1 MVKVGLLTIGQS
13 PRDDITSEI
22 KPLFLPHLRILE
34 AGLLDDL
41 SPEEIRRLKPAKGE
55 TPLVTR
61 LRGGNQVELSEKRI
75 CSLLPEFIESMKEKM
90 KLGAVGLLCTN
101 DFPKM
106 KFSFPVIFPFD
117 YLKFIINKTLP
128 VRRLGVVVPL
138 EAQIRMTEKKWK
150 REKVAVE
157 ARSPYT
163 EEKSWEKIARKF
175 LREKVEAVTLDC
187 IGYSMKDKM
196 QIQNFLPS
204 PILLPRVILAH
215 AINQLF

>member
-1 MVKVGLLTIGQS
+1 LAKVGLLTIGQS

-22 KPLFLPHLRILE
+22 RPLFLPYLRILE

-41 SPEEIRRLKPAKGE
+41 SPEEIRRLRPAKRE
-55 TPLVTR
+55 THLVTR
-61 LRGGNQVELSEKRI
+61 LRGGSQVELSEKRVG
-75 CSLLPEFIESMKEKM
+75 SLLPEFIESAKKNMR
-90 KLGAVGLLCTN
+90 LNAVGLLCTN

-117 YLKFIINKTLP
+117 SLQFIINEILHA
-128 VRRLGVVVPL
+128 RRLGVVVPL
-138 EAQIRMTEKKWK
+138 ETQIRLAEKKWK

-163 EEKSWEKIARKF
+163 GGKSWEKIAGKF
-175 LREKVEAVTLDC
+175 HREKADAVILDC
-187 IGYSMKDKM
+187 IGYSMKDRM
-196 QIQNFLPS
+196 QIQNLLSS

-215 AINQLF
+215 AVNQLF

>member
-1 MVKVGLLTIGQS
+1 MAKIGLLTIGQS

-41 SPEEIRRLKPAKGE
+41 SPEEIRRLRLAKRE

-61 LRGGNQVELSEKRI
+61 LRGGSQVELGEKEIRL
-75 CSLLPEFIESMKEKM
+75 LLPEFIESTKKKM
-90 KLGAVGLLCTN
+90 KLNAVGLLCTN

-117 YLKFIINKTLP
+117 SLQFIINEILH

-138 EAQIRMTEKKWK
+138 ETQIRMTEKKWK
-150 REKVAVE
+150 REKVVVE

-163 EEKSWEKIARKF
+163 EGKSWEKIARKF
-175 LREKVEAVTLDC
+175 HGEKVDAVILDC
-187 IGYSMKDKM
+187 IGYSMKDRM
-196 QIQNFLPS
+196 QIQNLLSS

-215 AINQLF
+215 AVNQLF